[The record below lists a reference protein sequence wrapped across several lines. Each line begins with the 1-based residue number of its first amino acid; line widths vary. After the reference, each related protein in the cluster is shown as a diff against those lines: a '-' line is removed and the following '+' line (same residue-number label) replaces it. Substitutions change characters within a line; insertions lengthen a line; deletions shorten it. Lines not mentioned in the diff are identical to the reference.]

1 MCVRSID
8 LDRDTKGFSGEMHDL
23 QTFLIVGPSM
33 TDENADVVGDEESLV
48 LLESMDD
55 TLEGGSDIG
64 EVSNN

>member
-8 LDRDTKGFSGEMHDL
+8 LDRDTEGFSEETHDL

-55 TLEGGSDIG
+55 ILEGGGGIG